1 MKKYTTR
8 LFAVLPAALMLLP
21 LTSMDAYAE
30 FSNNEIKACDL
41 VKIASK
47 NSLAKEYVNLNTKE
61 NILHNNKFTLKVET
75 DAKNST
81 RSYFFVGVDKG
92 MRFNAFAEKNDIDLE
107 DVKKKA
113 KEEVDKLENL
123 SQEQR
128 DTLKDE
134 INSKTSEKDINK
146 VVKKGKLQDKK
157 IEATKKVD
165 NLKNLTDK
173 QKADHKHQI
182 SIKDNET
189 SVNDELYKAEVQD
202 LKEEY
207 KKNIEKM
214 EFLTREQ
221 KEYYKKQI
229 DKETSKIGVNG
240 VYNVASG
247 ANDGAKVLKETQE
260 KAKDTIEKLTYLA
273 KDKKESYKSDIDNA
287 GTVYGVEQ
295 ILARAK
301 KEDKKAKEEKE
312 TKEKEEAA
320 KKEAEVKKL
329 QEAKANAK
337 EEISGLKYL
346 ENKETYTKQITEATE
361 ISRVN
366 EILVKAREENNTAK
380 EKAEREQ
387 KEKEELQEAKAN
399 AKEEISG
406 LKYLE
411 NKETYTK
418 QITEATE
425 ISKVNEILVKAREEN
440 NTAKEKAEKEQKE
453 KEEAA
458 KKEAEAKKLQ
468 EAKAKA
474 KEEISKLEDLGDE
487 KQSFIDKVEL
497 AKTEEAVQTITEE
510 AKTKAAEK
518 KVNPKPKDK
527 EPQIIIPS
535 RRDNDFRISHSHSK
549 TYPVKTGAIIM
560 AKENSKESP
569 QNVIDNKLGKKAE
582 DKIVYKDIKGHWAE
596 RQIKYALEQNYFKDI
611 VKGNDFKPNE
621 KITRAEFVTILGRRA
636 GIDPSTFELK
646 KFKDVDSKKYYSLY
660 IAWALENKIVFGIDE
675 DTFAPDKEMTRE
687 EMAAFLVRFKD
698 LINLNLKEEKEGKNF
713 KDAKEI
719 STWAKDSVEKL
730 SKLNI
735 IEGMG
740 DGKFS
745 PKTNLTRA
753 QIASVID
760 KIK

>member
-301 KEDKKAKEEKE
+301 KEDRKAKEEKE

-387 KEKEELQEAKAN
+387 KEKEE
-399 AKEEISG
+399 
-406 LKYLE
+406 
-411 NKETYTK
+411 
-418 QITEATE
+418 
-425 ISKVNEILVKAREEN
+425 
-440 NTAKEKAEKEQKE
+440 
-453 KEEAA
+453 AA

-497 AKTEEAVQTITEE
+497 AKTEEAVHTITEE

-535 RRDNDFRISHSHSK
+535 RSDNDFRISNSHSK
-549 TYPVKTGAIIM
+549 IYPVKTGAIIM

-569 QNVIDNKLGKKAE
+569 QNVIDNKLEKKAE

-646 KFKDVDSKKYYSLY
+646 KFKDVDSKKYYSPY

-675 DTFAPDKEMTRE
+675 DTFAPDKEITRE
-687 EMAAFLVRFKD
+687 EMAAFLVRFED
-698 LINLNLKEEKEGKNF
+698 LINLNLKKEKEGKNF